1 MRNMILINSKVFL
14 KYVQLM
20 ERGDIE
26 DSDSLDWEKSK
37 VALPNRIFPF
47 EFKVENILEFINNY
61 Q

>member
-1 MRNMILINSKVFL
+1 
-14 KYVQLM
+14 M